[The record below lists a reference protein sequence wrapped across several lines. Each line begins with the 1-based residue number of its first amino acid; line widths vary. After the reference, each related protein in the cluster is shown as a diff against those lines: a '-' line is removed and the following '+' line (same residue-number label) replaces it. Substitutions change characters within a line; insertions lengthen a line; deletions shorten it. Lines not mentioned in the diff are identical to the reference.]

1 MDYSISIQAILYAII
16 VGAIVGLLARLL
28 VPGRQHLSILTTIV
42 IGIVAAVLGTL
53 LASALGVSYTH
64 AVAGIRGID
73 WAQLLVQVVLA
84 AIGIVLYTGRG
95 HRSRR
100 RS

>member
-1 MDYSISIQAILYAII
+1 MNFTLSIQTIVYAII

-28 VPGRQHLSILTTIV
+28 VPGRQHLSVLTTIV
-42 IGIVAAVLGTL
+42 IGIVAAILGTL
-53 LASALGVSYTH
+53 LAAALGVSYTR
-64 AVAGIRGID
+64 AIGGIHGID

-84 AIGIVLYTGRG
+84 AIGIILYTGRG